1 MMKPIK
7 YKYLYRALSLVGISV
22 MSVLL
27 IGTTGASA
35 HDQSQFNNVTNS
47 QNQTND
53 DGNNDNDN
61 GNDDN
66 NNNNNHGGGGYIPG
80 GNTSGGSV
88 NNNGD
93 GGISAGGATAG
104 AKSGNGGASATVAI
118 NPNNSNSPASKAPN
132 ATTSS
137 STNMTKQGSQ
147 NSVEQPSPNNDKAG
161 QSSQSSTPTS
171 QKSGAAVKPDEH
183 SQVESVRST
192 KVTQPGQF
200 SPENRKKA
208 RPYKTT
214 WKKGQRLDKGQ
225 RREVGYMKAYYKYY
239 SAQYPDFHYAGGGDC
254 TNWSSQLAHVGGYNK
269 TSRGKETY
277 HIVHGYRCKNP
288 KKWYA
293 GVYRKRGQLIK
304 HKAYSTSWTTVG
316 GFWHYFTHVKKRPHF
331 VTHSLRRVMA
341 HVRVGD
347 VVQFLGRTSEKHN
360 SWFHTVTISKVTKH
374 MVYYTSHDRNVLFKP
389 LVKAGASARISKYRV
404 IRMGI

>member
-1 MMKPIK
+1 MKPIK
-7 YKYLYRALSLVGISV
+7 YKYLYRALSLVGISM
-22 MSVLL
+22 MSLL
-27 IGTTGASA
+27 LVGTTGASA

-53 DGNNDNDN
+53 DNNDNDN

-66 NNNNNHGGGGYIPG
+66 NNNNSGGGGYIPG
-80 GNTSGGSV
+80 GNTGGGGV
-88 NNNGD
+88 NNNGS
-93 GGISAGGATAG
+93 GGIFTGGATAG
-104 AKSGNGGASATVAI
+104 ANSENGNTSATVATNI
-118 NPNNSNSPASKAPN
+118 NNPNLPSSKPSNT
-132 ATTSS
+132 TTSS
-137 STNMTKQGSQ
+137 TTNITKQGSQ
-147 NSVEQPSPNNDKAG
+147 SPVEQLNDKSG
-161 QSSQSSTPTS
+161 QSSEPNISTSP
-171 QKSGAAVKPDEH
+171 KSGVARPNEH
-183 SQVESVRST
+183 NQTKLVRLT
-192 KVTQPGQF
+192 KVTQPGRF
-200 SPENRKKA
+200 NPESRTKA

-214 WKKGQRLDKGQ
+214 WKRRQRLDKGQ

-254 TNWSSQLAHVGGYNK
+254 TNWSSQLAHIGRYKK

-277 HIVHGYRCKNP
+277 HIVHGYRCRNP

-293 GVYRKRGQLIK
+293 GVYRKKGQLIK

-316 GFWHYFTHVKKRPHF
+316 GFWHYFAHVKKRPHF

-347 VVQFLGRTSEKHN
+347 VVQFFGRTSEKHN

-374 MVYYTSHDRNVLFKP
+374 MVYYTSHDRNALFKP
-389 LVKAGASARISKYRV
+389 LVKARTSAMISKYRV